1 VERKPIRLTVNERT
15 HDVVC
20 EPNAT
25 LLDVLRDLG
34 YTDVKS
40 GCEQGDCGACAV
52 MLDGKAV
59 NSCLVLAWQADG
71 CGIVTNRGL
80 GSMDAPHVI
89 QEAFADSGGVQCG
102 FCTSGMVIATKA
114 LLDRNPDP
122 TEDEIREALS
132 GNLCRCTGYGQ
143 IIGAVRLAASRLNDS
158 GSSPAS
164 SQSEDGREADSASR
178 LRVSGDASPHGGE
191 GREPDPTDHVPASD
205 RAAKDDGEASSL
217 REEGRE
223 HNPADHVPVFDEQA
237 DGGDGAC

>member
-1 VERKPIRLTVNERT
+1 MERKPIRLTVNGRI
-15 HDVVC
+15 HNVVC

-52 MLDGKAV
+52 MLDEKAV

-71 CGIVTNRGL
+71 SSIVTNRGL
-80 GSMDAPHVI
+80 GTIDAPHII

-114 LLDRNPDP
+114 LLDRNSDP
-122 TEDEIREALS
+122 TDAEIREALS

-143 IIGAVRLAASRLNDS
+143 IVGAVKLAASRL
-158 GSSPAS
+158 A
-164 SQSEDGREADSASR
+164 
-178 LRVSGDASPHGGE
+178 V
-191 GREPDPTDHVPASD
+191 
-205 RAAKDDGEASSL
+205 ASSL

-223 HNPADHVPVFDEQA
+223 PDPADHVPVFDEQA

>member
-1 VERKPIRLTVNERT
+1 MERKPIRLTVNERT

-143 IIGAVRLAASRLNDS
+143 IIGAVRLAAARLNDL

-164 SQSEDGREADSASR
+164 SLCEDGQEP
-178 LRVSGDASPHGGE
+178 DASHRVLAADDHANGGGVE
-191 GREPDPTDHVPASD
+191 
-205 RAAKDDGEASSL
+205 
-217 REEGRE
+217 
-223 HNPADHVPVFDEQA
+223 
-237 DGGDGAC
+237 C